1 MKPAANVLVFSDSKD
16 TKVLYQCL
24 ANSGNYIVLVKEKS
38 QTAIRS
44 LVEQKWDVVIIE
56 ILHPILSEIEFV
68 EQIHAMIGD
77 LPIIVVSSYFSDTQD
92 IVFGNKIADFLL
104 KPLQLE
110 KLVQSIDKTLNPG
123 MYEQPLKPVVK
134 KQEDFGFGSKKL
146 SVLLEIS
153 RSLNSKTNFNDL
165 FNAIISIAAEALNS
179 ERATL
184 FIVDKE
190 KGELWSQTGT
200 GIEQTEIKI
209 PIDKGIAGEVAGNGV
224 SQIINDPYS
233 HPKFNK
239 EIDLKTGFTTR
250 SILCVPMKNV
260 KGEVIGVFQ
269 ILNKRTV
276 SFNGEDEQF
285 LSAMAASTG
294 VAVENAL
301 LHERVTKQLE
311 EIKQAYDDIY
321 TAQDQIVKDTKIAV
335 ISEISGYI
343 QSELKRLESRVVEIK
358 RLSASNMMLNSCA
371 DFILESQSDILS
383 KIIQVIEVMK
393 NNC

>member
-1 MKPAANVLVFSDSKD
+1 MKSNSDVLIFSDSKE

-24 ANSGNYIVLVKEKS
+24 ANTGNYNVLTKEKS

-44 LVEQKWDVVIIE
+44 LIDQNWNIIIIE
-56 ILHPILSEIEFV
+56 IIHPILSEIEFI
-68 EQIHAMIGD
+68 EQIHGMRGE
-77 LPIIVVSSYFSDTQD
+77 LPIIVISSYFYETKD

-104 KPLQLE
+104 KPVQLE
-110 KLVQSIDKTLNPG
+110 KLVQSIEKVLHSENV
-123 MYEQPLKPVVK
+123 ELIKPK
-134 KQEDFGFGSKKL
+134 LQQHEDISFNSKKL

-165 FNAIISIAAEALNS
+165 FTSIINIAAEALNA

-190 KGELWSQTGT
+190 NDELWSQTGT
-200 GIEQTEIKI
+200 GIEQTEIRI
-209 PIDKGIAGEVAGNGV
+209 PIDKGIAGEVAV
-224 SQIINDPYS
+224 SGTAQIINDPYS
-233 HPKFNK
+233 HAQFNK
-239 EIDLKTGFTTR
+239 EIDHKTGFITK

-260 KGEVIGVFQ
+260 KGEILGVFQ
-269 ILNKRTV
+269 ILNKRAGKFTQ
-276 SFNGEDEQF
+276 EDEQF

-301 LHERVTKQLE
+301 LHDKVKKQLD

-321 TAQDQIVKDTKIAV
+321 TVQNQIVKETRIAQ

-343 QSELKRLESRVVEIK
+343 QGELRRLESRVTELK
-358 RLSASNMMLNSCA
+358 RLPISDNLLNTCA
-371 DFILESQSDILS
+371 DFIFESQSDVLS
-383 KIIQVIEVMK
+383 KLVQMIEVMK